1 MIGRA
6 FWGGWFAVSLLL
18 CTPLHA
24 QEISDNPAAVTEDEY
39 VLEPGEIPDYD
50 VLRFQ
55 GGEQTSLENSFLTSL
70 PTAPEDVLTSG
81 VVFPEVP
88 PTAPYALLALPE
100 LIDISLQGNFALQNS
115 ARGVLIARSS
125 VRSAESTFI
134 PYVDLV
140 ADSRYIS
147 DRNENASRFDPS
159 TGRTVDTTR
168 ESGTWTNSAGVESG
182 VGLPTGGNVILNGG
196 QRRTDTRVSDGTGT
210 LEDRLFDSNG
220 EVRYVQPLLRG
231 GGFDVGTA
239 ELRRSRINEMST
251 IISHR
256 LEERDVV
263 LSVIQTYF
271 QILQSAR
278 QLQVSSEAIRK
289 RYDVLEE
296 TRIRFMKGREDE
308 SKILTAEIQY
318 LSQLETAIGQ
328 RRTLDELR
336 ENMLLLLGLPMDTP
350 ISFIDITEQLAV
362 RGRVDIP
369 PVEDSVEEAM
379 DSRLELMRSDLNVA
393 LSRIDYSLA
402 RNQTLPD
409 LDFSSGY
416 GRSDSSSDYSNSTG
430 FENSGWDVGMGLRVP
445 LINIRRKEAFKRA
458 GFSLETAET
467 NRIQLQRVLTQEV
480 LRSHRNVL
488 ATEAQLTVVSK
499 NVEQARRALDLIT
512 GRFEVG
518 FATNTEVRLTQDD
531 LFAAATRY
539 NNALLNYQIALARLY
554 VALGRPLY

>member
-1 MIGRA
+1 
-6 FWGGWFAVSLLL
+6 
-18 CTPLHA
+18 
-24 QEISDNPAAVTEDEY
+24 
-39 VLEPGEIPDYD
+39 
-50 VLRFQ
+50 
-55 GGEQTSLENSFLTSL
+55 
-70 PTAPEDVLTSG
+70 
-81 VVFPEVP
+81 
-88 PTAPYALLALPE
+88 
-100 LIDISLQGNFALQNS
+100 
-115 ARGVLIARSS
+115 
-125 VRSAESTFI
+125 
-134 PYVDLV
+134 
-140 ADSRYIS
+140 
-147 DRNENASRFDPS
+147 
-159 TGRTVDTTR
+159 
-168 ESGTWTNSAGVESG
+168 
-182 VGLPTGGNVILNGG
+182 
-196 QRRTDTRVSDGTGT
+196 
-210 LEDRLFDSNG
+210 
-220 EVRYVQPLLRG
+220 
-231 GGFDVGTA
+231 
-239 ELRRSRINEMST
+239 
-251 IISHR
+251 
-256 LEERDVV
+256 
-263 LSVIQTYF
+263 
-271 QILQSAR
+271 
-278 QLQVSSEAIRK
+278 
-289 RYDVLEE
+289 
-296 TRIRFMKGREDE
+296 MKGREDE

-369 PVEDSVEEAM
+369 PVGDAVEEAM

-416 GRSDSSSDYSNSTG
+416 GRSDSSGEYSNSTG

-467 NRIQLQRVLTQEV
+467 NRIQHQRVLTQEV